1 MQSPINIKTVSSFTR
16 AIDILNIAV
25 LDWQV
30 GKPSSLAAAGPNGAP
45 GEGTGTQALSAAQPP
60 KLFLDLPVNS
70 RFEDVAG
77 AGAGAAASSGSQS
90 TQRRRTA
97 RARPAQVVP
106 DGQEIVASPRST
118 GAGAGRR
125 LLNYGTGP
133 FESFED
139 HAFTV
144 TSLGDARL
152 FVDGAAYSP
161 TELLVH
167 TPSEHAIDGVH
178 ADLELQ
184 LIHSLTG
191 AAAGDAARHVVVS
204 VLLNTG
210 GGGAEPSFLTELA
223 ATIGMEHFGNGRRW
237 LARDFTFKEVAGT
250 LRGGARMTSYYKYP
264 GSLTRPPCTEDVTW
278 FVLKHPLAVAP
289 ATLARFTRL
298 QGSNNRPLQPAND
311 RIVQFTP

>member
-25 LDWQV
+25 LDWQI

-70 RFEDVAG
+70 RFEDG
-77 AGAGAAASSGSQS
+77 AGA
-90 TQRRRTA
+90 
-97 RARPAQVVP
+97 
-106 DGQEIVASPRST
+106 

>member
-70 RFEDVAG
+70 RFEDG
-77 AGAGAAASSGSQS
+77 A
-90 TQRRRTA
+90 
-97 RARPAQVVP
+97 
-106 DGQEIVASPRST
+106 